1 MYKVSDFQKD
11 YYKPKDVANYLN
23 VTVRTVQNYGK
34 SGVLQVER
42 TSNDRRII
50 SKESLLNYLD
60 SVGMLYDD
68 SSEIQKERKIVVYA
82 RVSSH
87 EQKVKGDLDRQALT
101 LVENLTDTS
110 NLEILKEVGSGLND
124 KRPKLL
130 KLIRMVLN
138 DEVREIHVTYKDR
151 LTRFGFN
158 YLQEICTQKDVKIC
172 VLRTTKD
179 KDIEK
184 ELVDDMMSLIASFS
198 GKLYGLR
205 SRKNKGA

>member
-1 MYKVSDFQKD
+1 MYRVSEFQKE

-23 VTVRTVQNYGK
+23 VTVRTIQNYGD
-34 SGVLQVER
+34 SGILLVER
-42 TSNDRRII
+42 TASDRRII
-50 SKESLLNYLD
+50 SRDSLLKYLD
-60 SVGMLYDD
+60 SAGMLYDD
-68 SSEIQKERKIVVYA
+68 SDELQKDRKIVVYA

-87 EQKVKGDLDRQALT
+87 EQKTKGDLDRQALV
-101 LVENLTDTS
+101 LVESLTDTS

-158 YLQEICTQKDVKIC
+158 YLQEICNQKDVKIC
-172 VLRTTKD
+172 VLRIKKD

-205 SRKNKGA
+205 SRQNKGV

>member
-1 MYKVSDFQKD
+1 MYKVSEFQKE

-23 VTVRTVQNYGK
+23 VSVRTVQNYGD
-34 SGVLQVER
+34 SGVLSVER
-42 TSNDRRII
+42 TSSDRRII
-50 SKESLLNYLD
+50 SRESLLKYLD
-60 SVGMLYDD
+60 NVGMLYDD
-68 SSEIQKERKIVVYA
+68 TSEFLKNKKIVVYA
-82 RVSSH
+82 RVSSY
-87 EQKVKGDLDRQALT
+87 EQKTKGDLDRQALI

-138 DEVREIHVTYKDR
+138 DEVREIHITYRDR

-158 YLQEICTQKDVKIC
+158 YLQEMCNQKDVKIS
-172 VLRTTKD
+172 VLRTAKD
-179 KDIEK
+179 KDTEK

-205 SRKNKGA
+205 SRKNKGD